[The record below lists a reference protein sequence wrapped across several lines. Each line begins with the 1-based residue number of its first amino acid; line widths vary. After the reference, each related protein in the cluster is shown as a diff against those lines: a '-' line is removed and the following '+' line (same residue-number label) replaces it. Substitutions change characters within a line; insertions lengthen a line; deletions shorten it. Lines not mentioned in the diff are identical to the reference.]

1 MTHIQGTHIQG
12 WRGRF
17 AVAAAVIIVVAASCL
32 PQRLLAAP
40 ARFTLD
46 PDHTTVAFLVSHVG
60 FAKTLGMF
68 KTVSGS
74 FVFDEAAPAVSDIK
88 VTIDAASVYTAH
100 DVRDEH
106 LRNADFLNVRN
117 HPTITFTGTKA
128 VQTGPRTGQVMGD
141 LTMLGVTRP
150 VTFDVT
156 WNKSGAYPFG
166 DKHYAVGF
174 SARTTVKR
182 SDWGM
187 TYGIPGGLVGDEIE
201 IILEVEAK
209 RQEAA

>member
-1 MTHIQGTHIQG
+1 MTHIHQ
-12 WRGRF
+12 WRRRL
-17 AVAAAVIIVVAASCL
+17 AAAAAVIIVVASAAL
-32 PQRLLAAP
+32 PQRLSAAP

-46 PDHTTVAFLVSHVG
+46 PEHTTVAFLVSHVG
-60 FAKTLGMF
+60 FAKTLGLF

-74 FVFDEAAPAVSDIK
+74 FVFDEAAPAVSDIT

-100 DVRDEH
+100 DLRDEH
-106 LRNADFLNVRN
+106 LRNADFLDVRK
-117 HPTITFTGTKA
+117 HPAITFTGTRA
-128 VQTGPRTGQVMGD
+128 VPTGPRTGQVMGE

-150 VTFDVT
+150 VTLDVA

-166 DKHYAVGF
+166 DKHYAVGI
-174 SARTTVKR
+174 SARTTIKR
-182 SDWGM
+182 SEWGM

-201 IILEVEAK
+201 IILEFEAK